1 MIALHA
7 VAPSYPRPSPTAH
20 VYHLAPVG
28 GTAAP
33 APGTVA
39 AAQRQP
45 AAAGQRQPAAAP
57 AQREPAVAAAAKLA
71 AAGAAHAAG
80 LLAGLA
86 PKPKKP

>member
-1 MIALHA
+1 MLALQA
-7 VAPSYPRPSPTAH
+7 VAPPCPRPCATAQRQPA
-20 VYHLAPVG
+20 V
-28 GTAAP
+28 AAV
-33 APGTVA
+33 AA

-45 AAAGQRQPAAAP
+45 AAAAAQRQPAAAA

-86 PKPKKP
+86 PKPTKP

>member
-1 MIALHA
+1 MHA

-45 AAAGQRQPAAAP
+45 AAAA

-86 PKPKKP
+86 PKPTKP